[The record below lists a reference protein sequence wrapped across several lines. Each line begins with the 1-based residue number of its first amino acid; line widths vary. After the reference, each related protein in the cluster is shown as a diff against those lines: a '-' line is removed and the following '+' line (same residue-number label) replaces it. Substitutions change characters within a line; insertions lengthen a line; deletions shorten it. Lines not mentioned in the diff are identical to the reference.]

1 MVIGHLIG
9 CVFEQLL
16 ADSDDH
22 GSGYLVGRGL
32 PGDDA
37 APVHQA
43 DHAAYTEPRDAGIAL
58 HFGKLGAK
66 GVPRAIARLGVGTTP
81 PDF

>member
-1 MVIGHLIG
+1 MGWPLGKLIG
-9 CVFEQLL
+9 CVFELPH
-16 ADSDDH
+16 ANSHDH

-37 APVHQA
+37 AAVHQA

-66 GVPRAIARLGVGTTP
+66 GVP
-81 PDF
+81 